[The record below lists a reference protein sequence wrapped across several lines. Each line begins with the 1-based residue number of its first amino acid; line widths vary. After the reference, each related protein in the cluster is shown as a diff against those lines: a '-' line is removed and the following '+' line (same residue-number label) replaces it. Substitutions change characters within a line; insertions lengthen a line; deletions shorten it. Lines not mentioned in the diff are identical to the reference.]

1 MANTIKIKR
10 SSVANRVPQT
20 ADLVEAE
27 LAINTTDEKVYTKNN
42 AGAIVELKGNST
54 DKLPLS
60 GGALTG
66 ALTTNSTVDGRD
78 VATDGTK
85 LDGIEASATADQT
98 GSQIKTAYQAETNA
112 FTDAQFSKLAAIE
125 ASATAD
131 QTGSQ
136 IKTAYQAESNAFTD
150 AQFTKLAGI
159 EASANVTDTAN
170 VVAALSAGTGVSISG
185 SGTIAV
191 TAVALTTVQT
201 ANSQS
206 AQLALTAQEG
216 DVVVRSDENKSY
228 VHNGGSAGSMGD
240 YTLLATPTDAV
251 LSVAGN
257 TGAVSAAQIKAA
269 YQGETNAFTD
279 AQFSKLAAIEASAT
293 ADQTGSQIKAA
304 YQAETNAFTDAQFN
318 KLAGIDASADAL
330 PSSSGNS
337 GKYLTT
343 DGSAVSW
350 GTISTG
356 NAARTVFTATNN
368 QTTFTTAYTA
378 GFVDVFLNGMK
389 LQVTADFTATNGST
403 VVLATGATTGDIVD
417 IIAQGTYAIA
427 GHYTTSAADGRF
439 LAKAGGALTGAL
451 TTNSTIDGRDVAADG
466 VLATNALPKAGG
478 TMSGA
483 INMGS
488 NNITTTGKILYAN
501 MYSAVGDLPSAST
514 YHGMFAH
521 VHGTGKGYYA
531 HGGAWIELANQTD
544 LASTTTTA
552 GAALPK
558 AGGAMTGAIT
568 TNSTFDGRDVAADGV
583 LATNALPKAG
593 GTMSGAVNFA
603 DQIVQRPVLKD
614 YAETKVAMAANAVDL
629 ALGNVQTK
637 TISGNQTLTFTN
649 PPASGSAGSFTLILT
664 NGGSAT
670 VTWPTSI
677 DWAAATAPALTAS
690 GVDVLVFTT
699 IDGGTIWYGL
709 VAGLA
714 MG

>member
-293 ADQTGSQIKAA
+293 ADQTGSQIKTA
-304 YQAETNAFTDAQFN
+304 YQSETN
-318 KLAGIDASADAL
+318 
-330 PSSSGNS
+330 
-337 GKYLTT
+337 
-343 DGSAVSW
+343 
-350 GTISTG
+350 
-356 NAARTVFTATNN
+356 
-368 QTTFTTAYTA
+368 
-378 GFVDVFLNGMK
+378 
-389 LQVTADFTATNGST
+389 
-403 VVLATGATTGDIVD
+403 
-417 IIAQGTYAIA
+417 
-427 GHYTTSAADGRF
+427 
-439 LAKAGGALTGAL
+439 
-451 TTNSTIDGRDVAADG
+451 
-466 VLATNALPKAGG
+466 
-478 TMSGA
+478 
-483 INMGS
+483 
-488 NNITTTGKILYAN
+488 
-501 MYSAVGDLPSAST
+501 
-514 YHGMFAH
+514 
-521 VHGTGKGYYA
+521 
-531 HGGAWIELANQTD
+531 
-544 LASTTTTA
+544 
-552 GAALPK
+552 
-558 AGGAMTGAIT
+558 
-568 TNSTFDGRDVAADGV
+568 
-583 LATNALPKAG
+583 
-593 GTMSGAVNFA
+593 
-603 DQIVQRPVLKD
+603 
-614 YAETKVAMAANAVDL
+614 
-629 ALGNVQTK
+629 
-637 TISGNQTLTFTN
+637 
-649 PPASGSAGSFTLILT
+649 
-664 NGGSAT
+664 
-670 VTWPTSI
+670 
-677 DWAAATAPALTAS
+677 
-690 GVDVLVFTT
+690 
-699 IDGGTIWYGL
+699 
-709 VAGLA
+709 
-714 MG
+714 